1 MELSSSF
8 SPKINILLGSTDLAW
23 IISSLAI
30 TFFRRLLLILVADRG
45 QILGLEGYL
54 SLGTGRGLLFA
65 RFAAT
70 GGNHQRVE
78 DLFLRGHV
86 VAGQAEV
93 LQ

>member
-8 SPKINILLGSTDLAW
+8 SPKWLLKPQQLAW
-23 IISSLAI
+23 II
-30 TFFRRLLLILVADRG
+30 TFFKRLLLILIADRG

-78 DLFLRGHV
+78 DFFLRGHV